1 MSHRLFAAIG
11 ALAIILAFMLLAQ
24 VTAVAQQKAPAAA
37 PAVKQ
42 APKTPVKPAA
52 KPWTVPKTAWGDPD
66 IQGVYTFSTPTPLER
81 PNSQAHK
88 DTLTEA
94 ELAKQAEQ
102 LTSGFKDEGNEL
114 CIGGRCRPRQEGD
127 VGFYNNFWTSSE
139 QGRLTGRTSL
149 ILEPEN
155 GRKPVLTEQAQKAR
169 DQLVKE
175 AAERRV
181 TIGSVQHTLYDS
193 WTDHPAYTRCLARPM
208 PRIGQSYNHGLEIL
222 QTPGT
227 VVIHYESLHDVRIIP
242 LDKSPHI
249 DSSIRQWNG
258 DSRGHWEGNT
268 LVIDWTNFTD
278 KQEFQGQP
286 QGNMHFIERLTKV
299 DANTIRYEVTVEDP
313 TTWTAPWKFLTLW
326 RGDDPV
332 YRKAEDLYEYA
343 CHEGNYRMMED
354 SLLGT
359 RAVKETGKQ
368 PESGSKK

>member
-1 MSHRLFAAIG
+1 MSSRFLHALGVLSVVVVVPLFLQMPVLG
-11 ALAIILAFMLLAQ
+11 
-24 VTAVAQQKAPAAA
+24 QQKNR
-37 PAVKQ
+37 
-42 APKTPVKPAA
+42 
-52 KPWTVPKTAWGDPD
+52 TAWGDPD
-66 IQGVYTFSTPTPLER
+66 LQGVYTFSTLTPLER
-81 PNSQAHK
+81 PRGIQGK
-88 DTLTEA
+88 DSYTEA
-94 ELAKQAEQ
+94 ELAELEEQ
-102 LTSGFKDEGNEL
+102 LTATITAEGRAPRSGDPGT
-114 CIGGRCRPRQEGD
+114 
-127 VGFYNNFWTSSE
+127 YNNFWTSSE
-139 QGRLTGRTSL
+139 KGRLTGRTAL
-149 ILEPEN
+149 IIDPED
-155 GRKPVLTEQAQKAR
+155 GRKPPLTERGKKLR
-169 DQLVKE
+169 DELVKE
-175 AAERRV
+175 ATERRV

-359 RAVKETGKQ
+359 RVVKETGKQ
-368 PESGSKK
+368 PESGSTK